1 MYIFYIQINSVR
13 DKMLLTKNNIAIIAL
28 KKALN
33 LLEKKKILIHNILY
47 IINIFNENQVY
58 LLLK

>member
-33 LLEKKKILIHNILY
+33 LLDKKKN
-47 IINIFNENQVY
+47 FNS
-58 LLLK
+58 